1 MDPEVL
7 NWQCVMHGKALRGD
21 MMRHGYETPQMY
33 IAELKKE
40 KPKEVSEIC
49 IQEWIGGDVH
59 HRYMEFSMRNGQC

>member
-1 MDPEVL
+1 
-7 NWQCVMHGKALRGD
+7 
-21 MMRHGYETPQMY
+21 MRQGYETPQMY

-59 HRYMEFSMRNGQC
+59 HRYMEFSMRNVSELDANQLEKCISIWP

>member
-1 MDPEVL
+1 
-7 NWQCVMHGKALRGD
+7 
-21 MMRHGYETPQMY
+21 MMRQGYETPQMY

-59 HRYMEFSMRNGQC
+59 HRYMEFSMRNDVVMANVSELDANQLEKCISIWP